1 MIKEL
6 LLIMLGGMIVN
17 NIAFEKLLGVC
28 PVIGGKTTSC
38 KAFTTGAAI
47 AVVMLVVALIC
58 WPLQKYVLDAFSL
71 GALQIFLY
79 VLVVF
84 IVTYLF
90 ELIVKAECKESLGLY
105 FPVIALNA
113 AVLGLALLNAADGLN
128 FLETVF
134 AAAGAGLGYM
144 LAMWLFAGVQSR
156 IQQKYVPAA
165 FKGLPISVLAAA
177 IISMA
182 LLAFK

>member
-6 LLIMLGGMIVN
+6 LLIMLGGIIVN
-17 NIAFEKLLGVC
+17 NIAFTKLLGIC
-28 PVIGGKTTSC
+28 PIVGGKSAES
-38 KAFTTGAAI
+38 KACATGTAI
-47 AVVMLVVALIC
+47 ALVMLIVAAIC
-58 WPLQKYVLDAFSL
+58 WPLQKYVLDAFEL

-84 IVTYLF
+84 IVVYLL
-90 ELIVKAECKESLGLY
+90 ELVVKAQFKESLGLY

-113 AVLGLALLNAADGLN
+113 AVLGLALINAADGLG

-134 AAAGAGLGYM
+134 ASLGAGLGYM

-165 FKGLPISVLAAA
+165 FRGLPISVLAAA

-182 LLAFK
+182 LTAFK